1 MARLYTDGFELG
13 TDAYSY
19 TVKLSS
25 LATASVSSSE
35 KRTGSYSLKID
46 LNQNSSGYIAYQ
58 NGLTTGDTFF
68 WRLAF
73 MYKNVKSLPATLV
86 PLLELRSSTQPINTV
101 VFNPSTLKID
111 ILGGGTANSVGLRI
125 DGSSVFSSNSMAAMV
140 EGNWYVLQGRCY
152 LHGSSG
158 NIVLKVNGV
167 TVAAFT
173 GNTTGAGSVVDS
185 FQYGSRP
192 LGSLT
197 GTGFDIYMD
206 DMAINDDSG
215 TKENSY
221 PSLGGVYCLRPN
233 ADGAASDW
241 TRSSGTANYQ
251 AVDEIPPNTTDYV
264 YATTSGSQDL
274 YGLTDLPVEVTS
286 VALVQPIAIVSLAS
300 AGSSSVGALMRHET
314 TNYRS
319 GDTGIVNV
327 TPSYV
332 AVRGSVYYEVAGGS
346 GAWTPEQVNALQV
359 GVEIV

>member
-1 MARLYTDGFELG
+1 MSRLYTEGFELG

-25 LATASVSSSE
+25 LATSSVSSSE
-35 KRTGSYSLKID
+35 KRTGGYSLKID
-46 LNQNSSGYIAYQ
+46 LNQNSSGYVAYQ
-58 NGLTTGDTFF
+58 NPLTEGGEFF

-73 MYKNVKSLPATLV
+73 MYKNVKSLPSTLV
-86 PLLELRSSTQPINTV
+86 PLLELRDGNQPVNTV
-101 VFNPSTLKID
+101 VFDPSTRKID
-111 ILGGGTANSVGLRI
+111 ILSGGTANSVGLRI
-125 DGSSVFSSNSMAAMV
+125 DGSTFFSSNSMPEMI
-140 EGNWYVLQGRCY
+140 EGNWYILQGRHY
-152 LHGSSG
+152 AHSSTG

-167 TVAAFT
+167 TVASYT
-173 GNTTGAGSVVDS
+173 GNTASGAAIDN

-197 GTGFDIYMD
+197 GTGFDIYLD
-206 DMAINDDSG
+206 DIAVNNASG
-215 TKENSY
+215 TRENSY
-221 PSLGGVYCLRPN
+221 PSLGGVYCLKPVS
-233 ADGAASDW
+233 DGAASDW

-251 AVDEIPPNTTDYV
+251 AVDELPPNTTDYV
-264 YATTSGSQDL
+264 YASASGSQDL
-274 YGLTDLPVEVTS
+274 YGVSSLPTEVTS
-286 VALVQPIAIVSLAS
+286 VSLVQPIAIVSLAS
-300 AGSSSVGALMRHET
+300 AGSSSVGALLRHET